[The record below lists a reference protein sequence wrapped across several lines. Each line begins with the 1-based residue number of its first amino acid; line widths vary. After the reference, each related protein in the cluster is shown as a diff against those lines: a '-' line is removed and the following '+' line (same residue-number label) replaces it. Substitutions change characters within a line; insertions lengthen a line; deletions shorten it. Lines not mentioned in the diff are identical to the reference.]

1 MSIEDKKNSIFV
13 EHIRKHL
20 FEMDFDDKRPF
31 CKICNKSLDEIVKE
45 ETTKGIWIAD
55 GIYIP
60 EREYI
65 DRNGKKFKMSVL
77 KQ

>member
-20 FEMDFDDKRPF
+20 FEMDIEDRRPF
-31 CKICNKSLDEIVKE
+31 CKICNKSLNEIVKE
-45 ETTKGIWIAD
+45 ETSKGIWIAD
-55 GIYIP
+55 GNYIP

-77 KQ
+77 K